1 MAAKGQSGPES
12 LGELFEGFFFEVP
25 RYQRY
30 YSWSEEQLEDLWTDL
45 RTLPAEKD
53 HYFGTIILQETPD
66 SENKKP
72 DRDFTDEQEKHLIID
87 GQQRITTISILIKA
101 MLTEL
106 NTAVTEIT
114 NPGELEGR
122 LDDIERTWLID
133 EDLYRLRL
141 QKGDRDF
148 FHNYIIEDEEH
159 IEPDTPSEDKLAKA
173 KTFFRRQFRE
183 LRAEQSPKD
192 FIRECDEIRQQIS
205 SLELMIHY
213 VGAEDDEKA
222 TRIFESENDR
232 GKKLSMLERTKSFLM
247 YMTYRSSEE
256 GDGSF
261 RRTINKV
268 QASFARIYEHMQEI
282 EQADRDSLSEDGIQR
297 YHYIAYFGW
306 GSRSEY
312 QGESMLDN
320 LKTGIR
326 SKYNNDRKE
335 CLNLIEDY
343 TRSLELAFKQI
354 KGILCY
360 SEEDQIHHKL
370 KQIYTLGNVA
380 RFYPLLIHGWKRH
393 EKNPE
398 EVVSLLEI
406 LETAI
411 IRLYAIGGHPS
422 HAKRP
427 SFHRIARDTSA
438 ETPVQEWRQKISA
451 IVGDFENDDS
461 FRRVLTSP
469 DFYSDQQSKQIRYL
483 LYFYEKHLGKL
494 AGEPDVPSFDTVMG
508 DDYEVEH
515 IWPQTPE
522 EYPIDEDEYESLKHR
537 LGNLTLVSDEY
548 NKEELQNKLFSAKKP
563 EFATSSFRL
572 NREKITTYSEWG
584 ADAIKPREDNE
595 LVPFILNHWSL
606 DS

>member
-1 MAAKGQSGPES
+1 MAAEGQSGPES
-12 LGELFEGFFFEVP
+12 LGELFEGFFFEIP

-53 HYFGTIILQETPD
+53 HYFGTIILQETSD
-66 SENKKP
+66 RKNQKP

-87 GQQRITTISILIKA
+87 GQQRITTISILFKA

-106 NTAVTEIT
+106 NTAVMDLA
-114 NPGELEGR
+114 NPGELQER

-133 EDLYRLRL
+133 EDLYRLHL

-148 FHNYIIEDEEH
+148 FHNYVIEDEEH
-159 IEPDTPSEDKLAKA
+159 IEPDTPSEDKLAMA
-173 KTFFRRQFRE
+173 KTFFRRQFRA
-183 LRAEQSPKD
+183 LRAEQSSEA

-213 VGAEDDEKA
+213 VGASDDEKA

-261 RRTINKV
+261 KRTINKV
-268 QASFARIYEHMQEI
+268 QSAFARIYEHMQEI
-282 EQADRDSLSEDGIQR
+282 EQAERDSLSEDGIQR
-297 YHYIAYFGW
+297 YHYITYFAW
-306 GSRSEY
+306 GSRDEY

-320 LKTGIR
+320 LKTEIR
-326 SKYNNDRKE
+326 STYNTNRKE
-335 CLNLIEDY
+335 CLSLIEDY
-343 TRSLELAFKQI
+343 TRSLELAFKQAES
-354 KGILCY
+354 ILRY
-360 SEEDQIHHKL
+360 SEEDQIHDQL

-380 RFYPLLIHGWKRH
+380 RFYPLLILGWKRH
-393 EKNPE
+393 RENPG
-398 EVVSLLEI
+398 EVVSLLDI
-406 LETAI
+406 IETAI
-411 IRLYAIGGHPS
+411 IRLYAIGSHPS

-427 SFHRIARDTSA
+427 SFHRIARDTSS
-438 ETPVQEWRQKISA
+438 ETPVREWRQEISV
-451 IVGDFENDDS
+451 IVADFEHDDS

-469 DFYSDQQSKQIRYL
+469 DFYSDQQSKRIRYL
-483 LYFYEKHLGKL
+483 LYFYEKHLGRL

-508 DDYEVEH
+508 EDYEVEH

-572 NREKITTYSEWG
+572 NREKITACSVWG
-584 ADAIKPREDNE
+584 ATAIKDREDNE
-595 LVPFILNHWSL
+595 LVPFILDHWSL
-606 DS
+606 DT